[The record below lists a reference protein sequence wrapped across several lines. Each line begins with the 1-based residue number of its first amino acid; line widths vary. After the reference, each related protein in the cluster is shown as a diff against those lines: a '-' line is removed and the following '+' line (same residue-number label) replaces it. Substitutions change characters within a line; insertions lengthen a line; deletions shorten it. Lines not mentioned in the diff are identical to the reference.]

1 MYGKRS
7 GICPHFDRLRHESG
21 RRRSNLHAEPDY
33 LRCMYSISSTNLEPQ
48 DRIRCVVELDLG
60 VVIISNMWKRTNV
73 PSNADLRWFGA
84 QRGFLSNVFNPLK
97 FDVMNGKM
105 AVLAGG

>member
-1 MYGKRS
+1 M
-7 GICPHFDRLRHESG
+7 
-21 RRRSNLHAEPDY
+21 
-33 LRCMYSISSTNLEPQ
+33 
-48 DRIRCVVELDLG
+48 G